1 MADKMQQK
9 CYNIGHHKNYF
20 ANKCLKIQ
28 NDSIISDGHN
38 KLVNVDNNFGNIKIL
53 RTSQKR

>member
-9 CYNIGHHKNYF
+9 NYNIFSYKYL

-28 NDSIISDGHN
+28 NAKVLKVAGTT
-38 KLVNVDNNFGNIKIL
+38 KRVNVKNKKIAL
-53 RTSQKR
+53 VL

>member
-9 CYNIGHHKNYF
+9 CYNICHHKNYV

-28 NDSIISDGHN
+28 
-38 KLVNVDNNFGNIKIL
+38 KC
-53 RTSQKR
+53 

>member
-28 NDSIISDGHN
+28 NAII
-38 KLVNVDNNFGNIKIL
+38 I
-53 RTSQKR
+53 RYW